1 MKRSKKNNR
10 WKKQLIS
17 LTMLA
22 ILIPFSAK
30 ILSETVP
37 IVGDAA
43 GKAAVISAGLALP
56 EGGRTLFQEEIDQSP
71 DEDTITTEDP
81 IPSEGE
87 TAPAS
92 ETNLI
97 TDADIPPTSGITQ
110 EEIDQYPNNDGAV
123 VRKTYTAGSTD
134 DYINISGNAYV
145 RNMTNLPNQTV
156 IDAVHSPPAFT
167 ITPGTS
173 EPQVLIM
180 HTHTTE
186 SYALSDNDYYDINY
200 PSRNLDATRNV
211 VRVGDEITKQLE
223 AAGIGVIHDT
233 TVHDYPSYNGSYDRS
248 KQTVETILAQYPSIK
263 VVLDIHRDAIETNDG
278 TRYAPVANI
287 DGRNAAQIMI
297 ISGCDDGTMD
307 YPNYLQNLAFA
318 SVLEQQIESDYP
330 GLTRPISFKYKYYNQ
345 SLTTGSLLIEVGSN
359 SNSLDEA
366 IYSGYLLG
374 KSLAKTLQGLTG

>member
-30 ILSETVP
+30 VLSETVP

-56 EGGRTLFQEEIDQSP
+56 EGGRTLLQEEIDQSP
-71 DEDTITTEDP
+71 DEDTITPEDP
-81 IPSEGE
+81 ISSEGE
-87 TAPAS
+87 AAPAS

-263 VVLDIHRDAIETNDG
+263 VVLDIHRDAIETDDG

-318 SVLEQQIESDYP
+318 SVLEQQVESDYP

>member
-43 GKAAVISAGLALP
+43 GKAAIISAGLALP

-71 DEDTITTEDP
+71 DEDTITPEDP

-87 TAPAS
+87 AAPAS

-200 PSRNLDATRNV
+200 TSRNLDATRNV

>member
-30 ILSETVP
+30 VLSETVP

-56 EGGRTLFQEEIDQSP
+56 EGGRTLLQEEIDQSP
-71 DEDTITTEDP
+71 DEDTITPEDP

-87 TAPAS
+87 AAPAS

-263 VVLDIHRDAIETNDG
+263 VVLDIHRDAIETDDG

-318 SVLEQQIESDYP
+318 SVLEQQVESDYP

>member
-71 DEDTITTEDP
+71 DEDTITPEDP

-87 TAPAS
+87 AAPAS

>member
-71 DEDTITTEDP
+71 DEDTITPEDP

-87 TAPAS
+87 AAPAS

-110 EEIDQYPNNDGAV
+110 EDIDQYPNTDGAV

>member
-43 GKAAVISAGLALP
+43 GKAAVKSAGLALP

-71 DEDTITTEDP
+71 DEDTITPEDP

-87 TAPAS
+87 AAPAS

>member
-71 DEDTITTEDP
+71 DEDTITPEDP

-87 TAPAS
+87 AAPAS
-92 ETNLI
+92 ETNPI

>member
-30 ILSETVP
+30 VLSETVP

-56 EGGRTLFQEEIDQSP
+56 EGGRTLLQEEIDQSP
-71 DEDTITTEDP
+71 DEDTITPEDP
-81 IPSEGE
+81 ISSEGE
-87 TAPAS
+87 AAPAS

-263 VVLDIHRDAIETNDG
+263 VVLDIHRDAIETDDG
-278 TRYAPVANI
+278 TRYAPIANI

-318 SVLEQQIESDYP
+318 SVLEQQVESDYP